1 MLSELHI
8 ENLAVISGVDLTL
21 APGLN
26 VITGETGAGKTI
38 LAHAIALLLGS
49 RAETGL
55 IRPGAGEASVE
66 AVFTLP
72 PGYFA
77 DLADSIDIPNDEQL
91 IVRRRLARDGRSRAF
106 IGGRSVSLTVLE
118 QLTSRC
124 LKFSA
129 QHDQRRLMMAS
140 HQLDI
145 LDSFG
150 GKELIDLREEYTLLY
165 DRRAQLLARR
175 EELSRD
181 SQALAREAEL
191 LKFQIEEIEA
201 SGLVP
206 GEDDELALERER
218 LLRARELKEAAL
230 TVSGILGAS
239 GEEGGFM
246 DALAEARVRL
256 ESVAGVDRELDKI
269 SQQLQNSF
277 YELEETGRAA
287 RDYAEAVDLDAGRLT
302 EIEER
307 LELISQLK
315 RKYGPTIEEVLK
327 FADSARQ
334 RLALLTSAEAD
345 RSGLEDDLKKT
356 TSTAIELALK
366 LRHLRQK
373 AAKELEAQA
382 GVHLQ
387 DLAFHDCGFEVRLFP
402 LEGEKKPPAAS
413 LTRSGLDAVEFYV
426 SLNPGMPA
434 APLKE
439 TASGGELSR
448 IMLAIKSTVAV
459 DEAVTLVF
467 DEIDAG
473 IGGETGSA
481 VGAKL
486 KKLADHSQI
495 ICITHLPQIAC
506 YADAHFSVI
515 KSSKGGKTVTRVT
528 RLSKEDVVGELCRMM
543 GSHPGNEKAREHAVS
558 LLEKVSK

>member
-1 MLSELHI
+1 
-8 ENLAVISGVDLTL
+8 
-21 APGLN
+21 

-91 IVRRRLARDGRSRAF
+91 IVRRRLSRDGRSRAF

-150 GKELIDLREEYTLLY
+150 GKELIDLREEYALLY
-165 DRRAQLLARR
+165 DRRAQLLARL
-175 EELSRD
+175 EELSRN
-181 SQALAREAEL
+181 SQALVREAEL

-206 GEDDELALERER
+206 GEDDELALARER
-218 LLRARELKEAAL
+218 LLRARELKEAAMTL
-230 TVSGILGAS
+230 SEILGAG
-239 GEEGGFM
+239 GETGGFL
-246 DALAEARVRL
+246 DALAEVRVRL

-269 SQQLQNSF
+269 CQQLQNSF

-287 RDYAEAVDLDAGRLT
+287 RDYAEAVDLDAGRLR

-307 LELISQLK
+307 LELINQLK
-315 RKYGPTIEEVLK
+315 RKYGSTVEEVLK
-327 FADSARQ
+327 YADAARQ
-334 RLALLTSAEAD
+334 RLALLNSAEAD
-345 RSGLEDDLKKT
+345 RSGLADDLKKT
-356 TSTAIELALK
+356 TSTATELALK
-366 LRHLRQK
+366 LRRLRQK

-382 GVHLQ
+382 GAHLQ

-402 LEGEKKPPAAS
+402 LEGEKKPPPAAS
-413 LTRSGLDAVEFYV
+413 LNRSGLDAVEFYV

-459 DEAVTLVF
+459 DETVTLFF

-486 KKLADHSQI
+486 KKLSAHSQI

-515 KSSKGGKTVTRVT
+515 KSSKGGKTVTRVN
-528 RLSKEDVVGELCRMM
+528 RLNKEDVVGELCRMM
-543 GSHPGNEKAREHAVS
+543 GSHPGDEKARQHAVS